1 MAKNED
7 LRGPEGWEARYRSG
21 EIPWDLGEAPP
32 ILAQLLGK
40 IVERDLDI
48 LVPGAGYGHDA
59 LAWAHAG
66 HRATAVDIAPT
77 AVAGVA
83 ARAREAGLDLD
94 AIVADLFA
102 LPEDWRGRFDAV
114 WEQTCFC
121 AVNPDQRAL
130 YVDAMADV
138 LKPGGMLYALLWN
151 HGMEGGPPWSIN
163 ESDVRTWFTTRFEV
177 EHVDDVEQSAGE
189 RYHEF
194 VVRMR
199 RKD

>member
-1 MAKNED
+1 MEKNED
-7 LRGPEGWEARYRSG
+7 LRRPEGWEARYKSG

-40 IVERDLDI
+40 IEAQGLDV

-66 HRATAVDIAPT
+66 HRTTAVDIAPT

-83 ARAREAGLDLD
+83 ARAREAGLALETH
-94 AIVADLFA
+94 VADLFA
-102 LPEDWRGRFDAV
+102 LPEEMRGRFDAV

-121 AVNPDQRAL
+121 AIDPDRRTA
-130 YVDAMADV
+130 YVDAMADA
-138 LKPGGMLYALLWN
+138 LKEGGMLYALLWN

-163 ESDVRTWFTTRFEV
+163 ENDVRTWFSARFEI

-189 RYHEF
+189 RYNEF